1 MAHAFFKILRDPS
14 APRLSLPPDFV
25 REYLKNNIPTGPV
38 IISASGGHAWIVKI
52 KKIGDHHYFT
62 NGWKN
67 VVKDIPLVYENF
79 LIFRLVNPYTFDM
92 TIFGK
97 NGCEQILPPKSED
110 DDHED
115 VSGEF
120 ENVVDEDD
128 KDGEEEEDHDDD
140 CYVDDKDGEE
150 EEDHDDDC
158 YVDDDP
164 FFVMTFTKSH
174 IRRLRFPGKFAEW
187 AGINGEGTMR
197 VKNLDGAEWV
207 TKVKLDTTFKTKRY
221 LLSSGW
227 RSFWHE
233 NNLSQGDECVFKF
246 IRSERK
252 LLLAKVTKKKLK
264 KRHGY

>member
-1 MAHAFFKILRDPS
+1 MAPAFFKILRDPS

-62 NGWKN
+62 NGWTN
-67 VVKDIPLVYENF
+67 VVKDIPLDFSDF

-97 NGCEQILPPKSED
+97 NGCEQILPPKSQD
-110 DDHED
+110 ED

-120 ENVVDEDD
+120 ENVVDEDHD
-128 KDGEEEEDHDDD
+128 DDCYVVDEDHDDD
-140 CYVDDKDGEE
+140 CYVDD
-150 EEDHDDDC
+150 DHDDDC

-164 FFVMTFTKSH
+164 FFVKTFTKSH

-197 VKNLDGAEWV
+197 VKNLDGGEWV
-207 TKVKLDTTFKTKRY
+207 TKVKLDTTFKSERY

-227 RSFWHE
+227 RSFWRG
-233 NNLSQGDECVFKF
+233 NNLSQGDKCVFKF

-252 LLLAKVTKKKLK
+252 LLLAKVTKKKPK
-264 KRHGY
+264 KRHGN